1 MRYFLID
8 RVLFL
13 EQHVRISAIKNVALS
28 EDIFTDHFPGNPI
41 MPGAL
46 QIEALAQA
54 GTILLEA
61 SSSLT
66 KKALLIMINGAK
78 FRSIV
83 RPGDQLTVNS
93 SIISCDDVSARLSGE
108 IRLSDRVVTDATLT
122 FALKPFEE
130 IYDTRLHQFTQLMY
144 ASLLE
149 QAELVNIDPK
159 EFL

>member
-1 MRYFLID
+1 
-8 RVLFL
+8 
-13 EQHVRISAIKNVALS
+13 
-28 EDIFTDHFPGNPI
+28 

-93 SIISCDDVSARLSGE
+93 SIISCDDGSARLSGE